1 MKAIQTDFRKAKID
15 AATYAL
21 LEYAERASRDATK
34 MTAEDIE
41 DLRRAGFSDEAIL
54 DAVTI
59 MGFFQMANFH
69 ADALGLAVN
78 PEYASMRKV
87 EGMGKV

>member
-1 MKAIQTDFRKAKID
+1 
-15 AATYAL
+15 
-21 LEYAERASRDATK
+21 
-34 MTAEDIE
+34 
-41 DLRRAGFSDEAIL
+41 
-54 DAVTI
+54 

-78 PEYASMRKV
+78 PEYATMRKV

>member
-15 AATYAL
+15 AAAYAL
-21 LEYAERASRDATK
+21 LEYAERASRDATQ
-34 MTAEDIE
+34 MSAEDIE

-54 DAVTI
+54 DAITI

>member
-1 MKAIQTDFRKAKID
+1 MKAIQTDFRTAKLD
-15 AATYAL
+15 ARTHAL
-21 LEYAERASRDATK
+21 LEYAERATRGATK
-34 MTAEDIE
+34 MTAEDL
-41 DLRRAGFSDEAIL
+41 DRLRQVGFSEEAIL

-78 PEYASMRKV
+78 PEYAAMRKV